1 MREISSIFVLIV
13 CFDDTDRS
21 SFIRRVYE
29 VDLFELSH
37 MNDGQGSFLYTVTSC
52 VKPFSPFYPGSFG
65 SETQPGNIVS
75 ISVATENG
83 GLLNSL
89 CDELSQSAKTPT
101 REEAR
106 CFLFERMNKAFK
118 TIEVGWQDRSV

>member
-1 MREISSIFVLIV
+1 M
-13 CFDDTDRS
+13 D
-21 SFIRRVYE
+21 
-29 VDLFELSH
+29 
-37 MNDGQGSFLYTVTSC
+37 DGQGSFLYTVTSC

-65 SETQPGNIVS
+65 SKTQPGNILS

-89 CDELSQSAKTPT
+89 CNELSHSMKTPT

-106 CFLFERMNKAFK
+106 CFLFERMNKAFQA
-118 TIEVGWQDRSV
+118 IEVGWK

>member
-1 MREISSIFVLIV
+1 MREIFSIFVSIV
-13 CFDDTDRS
+13 CSGCINKNFV
-21 SFIRRVYE
+21 IGRVYGI
-29 VDLFELSH
+29 DLFELSH

-52 VKPFSPFYPGSFG
+52 VNPFSPFYPGSFG
-65 SETQPGNIVS
+65 NEAQSGDVVS

-89 CDELSQSAKTPT
+89 CDELSQAERAPT

-106 CFLFERMNKAFK
+106 HFLFERMNEAFK
-118 TIEVGWQDRSV
+118 AIEVGWQS